1 MIGVVALEAVATRVK
16 SVASYRNKTFDQVLC
31 MLNDEIDRMGLDVL
45 GGNRHGSLS
54 RPRVMELASA
64 LNRYRQGRFV
74 QISGGLES

>member
-1 MIGVVALEAVATRVK
+1 
-16 SVASYRNKTFDQVLC
+16 